1 VIHFD
6 LKMSGGVIITFLWSR
21 ITLDSD
27 LEHKE
32 SRSAGIVC
40 LLLFDD
46 SLLILYVINFIIF
59 TGEFTKVY
67 QINLRTLMFYT
78 RNIRRF

>member
-1 VIHFD
+1 
-6 LKMSGGVIITFLWSR
+6 MSGGVIITFLWST

-27 LEHKE
+27 LEHIE
-32 SRSAGIVC
+32 SWSAGIVC

-46 SLLILYVINFIIF
+46 SLLILHVIKFIIF

-67 QINLRTLMFYT
+67 RTQFENVYVFME
-78 RNIRRF
+78 NIRRL